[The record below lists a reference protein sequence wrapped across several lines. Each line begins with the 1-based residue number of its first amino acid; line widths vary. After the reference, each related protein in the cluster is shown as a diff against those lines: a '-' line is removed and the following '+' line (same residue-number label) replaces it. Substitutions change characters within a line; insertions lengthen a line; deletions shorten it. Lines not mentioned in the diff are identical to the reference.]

1 MTVSRSGDF
10 RLVRPLVYVSKEV
23 TRGYVEDAGIPVTPC
38 VCSYKTGTVREK
50 LRGFLAELKLANPH
64 VAENLLTAMGNIDVD
79 RLLDRRL
86 QAAIPVRAPVLES
99 DTMLYSL
106 SQGASA
112 SSTAELAQCKET
124 EFPG

>member
-1 MTVSRSGDF
+1 M
-10 RLVRPLVYVSKEV
+10 
-23 TRGYVEDAGIPVTPC
+23 TPC

-79 RLLDRRL
+79 RRL
-86 QAAIPVRAPVLES
+86 QGAIPVRAPALES
-99 DTMLYSL
+99 DTMLYLL

-124 EFPG
+124 GFPR